1 MFYFFVKMKKGI
13 NIIKNV
19 WTWIIIAVVL
29 VACSL
34 GIFWKN
40 VRYSEEF
47 TSGVSI
53 SIQGNYFNEENKSE
67 IDDFLKAN

>member
-1 MFYFFVKMKKGI
+1 MKKGI

-19 WTWIIIAVVL
+19 WTWIIIAVIL

-34 GIFWKN
+34 GVFWKN

-67 IDDFLKAN
+67 IDDLLKVN